1 MTELYDMPPALSD
14 VFDAQ
19 RVLDVRLAVEHE
31 DVVRL
36 HMLLDPLHPADIAD
50 LLEQVSD
57 SFRTQLLRLWKGG
70 TDGDVLSELDE
81 SIREDIIDG
90 LNANEL
96 ADAVR
101 ELDSDDVVDL
111 LEDLD
116 EPQQQAILD
125 ARDPAA
131 RIVVEQSLSFP
142 KNSTGRLMQRE
153 VVMAPEHWSV
163 GQAIDYLRRHQ
174 DLPEQFTT

>member
-1 MTELYDMPPALSD
+1 MTELYDIPPALSD

-57 SFRTQLLRLWKGG
+57 GFRTRLLRLWKGG

-81 SIREDIIDG
+81 SIRETIIDG
-90 LNANEL
+90 QTSLQMRYVNSIRTTWWTCLKIWMSHSNRRSSTRWIPLSGSWLSNHCLFQKIPL
-96 ADAVR
+96 AD
-101 ELDSDDVVDL
+101 LCN
-111 LEDLD
+111 
-116 EPQQQAILD
+116 
-125 ARDPAA
+125 AR
-131 RIVVEQSLSFP
+131 
-142 KNSTGRLMQRE
+142 
-153 VVMAPEHWSV
+153 
-163 GQAIDYLRRHQ
+163 
-174 DLPEQFTT
+174 